1 MSDPAPSSPMSPPEV
16 TLPATL
22 RIDDPVL
29 HDFAA
34 EVGTEG
40 PVTVVGG
47 RTRWTVGGVVEDAA
61 REISAPMGIVAYT
74 PDEMTVQ
81 VRAGTTVAEL
91 HHALAERNQR
101 TALPQRSETST
112 IGGALAVG
120 ENDVHVLGRGRLRT
134 ALLQVRYVSAEG
146 RLVTGG
152 GPTVKNV
159 SGFDLPRL
167 MVGSLGTLG
176 LLAEVILRTNP
187 IPAVSV
193 WLTSGDC
200 DPYTVLDT
208 VRSPSAVLHAHARTW
223 VQLEGHGPDIEHE
236 RTKLET
242 IGTFVETESGPELP
256 PHRWSL
262 SPADLRRFRGPADSV
277 LSIGVGTVWSS
288 EAQPSRLLSGPSA
301 LISSRLKREFDPTG
315 RLNPG
320 RNPAMR

>member
-1 MSDPAPSSPMSPPEV
+1 MAEVSTAPQSSSPK
-16 TLPATL
+16 LHIA
-22 RIDDPVL
+22 DPVL

-34 EVGTEG
+34 EVGSEG
-40 PVTVVGG
+40 PVAVAGG
-47 RTRWTVGGVVEDAA
+47 RTRWNHGGTVAADARLVTAPSGVVT
-61 REISAPMGIVAYT
+61 YT

-81 VRAGTTVAEL
+81 VRAGTTVAAL
-91 HHALAERNQR
+91 HQTLAEQNQR
-101 TALPQRSETST
+101 TALPERSETST

-120 ENDVHVLGRGRLRT
+120 ENDVHGLGRGRLRT

-187 IPAVSV
+187 IPAASI
-193 WLTSGDC
+193 WLTSSDC
-200 DPYTVLDT
+200 DPFAVLDT
-208 VRSPSAVLHAHARTW
+208 VRSPSAVLFTQGRTW
-223 VQLEGHGPDIEHE
+223 VQLEGHEPDIEAE
-236 RTKLET
+236 RTKLNT
-242 IGTFVETESGPELP
+242 IGAFTETEGGPQLP
-256 PHRWSL
+256 THRWSL
-262 SPADLRRFRGPADSV
+262 SPAELRRFDGPADSV

-288 EAQPSRLLSGPSA
+288 EPQPPRQLSA
-301 LISSRLKREFDPTG
+301 ANLLISSRLKQEFDPTG

-320 RNPAMR
+320 RNPAQL

>member
-1 MSDPAPSSPMSPPEV
+1 MEGVVAP
-16 TLPATL
+16 TL

-34 EVGTEG
+34 DVGVDG
-40 PVTVVGG
+40 PVAVVGG
-47 RTRWTVGGVVEDAA
+47 RTRWDHGGPIDDDVRLVN
-61 REISAPMGIVAYT
+61 APTGIVAYT

-91 HHALAERNQR
+91 HAALAERNQR
-101 TALPQRSETST
+101 TALPERSTAST
-112 IGGALAVG
+112 IGGTLAVG

-176 LLAEVILRTNP
+176 LIAEVILRTNP
-187 IPAVSV
+187 IPPASM
-193 WLTSGDC
+193 WLTSPDC
-200 DPYTVLDT
+200 DPFAVLDA
-208 VRSPSAVLHAHARTW
+208 VRSPSAVLFAQARTW
-223 VQLEGHGPDIEHE
+223 VQLEGHQADIDHE
-236 RTKLET
+236 QTNLDA
-242 IGTFVETESGPELP
+242 IGTFTETEGGPQLP

-262 SPADLRRFRGPADSV
+262 SPADLRRFDGPADSV

-288 EAQPSRLLSGPSA
+288 EPQPTRHLAGGNALIASRL
-301 LISSRLKREFDPTG
+301 RREFDPTG

-320 RNPAMR
+320 RNPANRG

>member
-1 MSDPAPSSPMSPPEV
+1 MADAAP
-16 TLPATL
+16 LAATL

-29 HDFAA
+29 HDFAD

-40 PVTVVGG
+40 PVAAVGG
-47 RTRWTVGGVVEDAA
+47 RTRWNHGGPVDDDA
-61 REISAPMGIVAYT
+61 RLVSAPAGIVAYT

-91 HHALAERNQR
+91 HDALAERNQR
-101 TALPQRSETST
+101 TALPQRSETAT

-120 ENDVHVLGRGRLRT
+120 ENDVHVLGRGRVRT

-176 LLAEVILRTNP
+176 LIAEVILRTNP

-193 WLTSGDC
+193 WLTAAEC
-200 DPYTVLDT
+200 DPFKVLDV
-208 VRSPSAVLHAHARTW
+208 VRSPSAVLVAHGRTW
-223 VQLEGHGPDIEHE
+223 VQLEGHGADIDAE
-236 RTKLET
+236 RTKLAA
-242 IGTFVETESGPELP
+242 IGAFTETEGGPQLP
-256 PHRWSL
+256 MHRWSL
-262 SPADLRRFRGPADSV
+262 SPAQLRRFDGPADSV
-277 LSIGVGTVWSS
+277 LSVGVGTVWSS
-288 EAQPSRLLSGPSA
+288 EPQPSRQLSGSNA

-320 RNPAMR
+320 RNPAQI

>member
-1 MSDPAPSSPMSPPEV
+1 MAEAVSRAPAAPV
-16 TLPATL
+16 AKLHIAD
-22 RIDDPVL
+22 RVL

-47 RTRWTVGGVVEDAA
+47 RSRWNHGGAVEADA
-61 REISAPMGIVAYT
+61 RELRAPVGVVAYT

-91 HHALAERNQR
+91 HRALAAQNQR

-120 ENDVHVLGRGRLRT
+120 QNDVHVLGRGRLRT

-167 MVGSLGTLG
+167 MVGALGTLG

-187 IPAVSV
+187 IPAASI
-193 WLTSGDC
+193 WLTSPDC
-200 DPYTVLDT
+200 DPFAVLDT
-208 VRSPSAVLHAHARTW
+208 VRSPSAVLFTQGRTW
-223 VQLEGHGPDIEHE
+223 VQLEGHGPDIEAE
-236 RTKLET
+236 RKKLDT
-242 IGTFVETESGPELP
+242 IGAFTETEGGPQLP
-256 PHRWSL
+256 MHRWSL
-262 SPADLRRFRGPADSV
+262 TPAELRRFDGPADSV

-288 EAQPSRLLSGPSA
+288 VPQPSRQLAGPNLLIA
-301 LISSRLKREFDPTG
+301 SRLRREFDPTG
-315 RLNPG
+315 RFNPG
-320 RNPAMR
+320 RNPAHV

>member
-1 MSDPAPSSPMSPPEV
+1 MADPSPNTAIAP
-16 TLPATL
+16 TL

-29 HDFAA
+29 HEFAA
-34 EVGTEG
+34 DVGSEG
-40 PVTVVGG
+40 PIAVVGG
-47 RTRWTVGGVVEDAA
+47 RTRWDLGGAA
-61 REISAPMGIVAYT
+61 DDDVRLVTSPSGIVAYT

-81 VRAGTTVAEL
+81 VRTGTTVAEL
-91 HHALAERNQR
+91 HAALAERNQR
-101 TALPQRSETST
+101 TALAERSTAST
-112 IGGALAVG
+112 VGGALAVG
-120 ENDVHVLGRGRLRT
+120 ENDVHVLGRGRVRT

-193 WLTSGDC
+193 WLTSPDC
-200 DPYTVLDT
+200 DPFAVLDT
-208 VRSPSAVLHAHARTW
+208 VRSPSAVLFTQGRTW
-223 VQLEGHGPDIEHE
+223 VQLEGHGPDIDHE
-236 RTKLET
+236 RARLDA
-242 IGTFVETESGPELP
+242 IGAFTETEGEPPLP
-256 PHRWSL
+256 MHRWSL
-262 SPADLRRFRGPADSV
+262 SPADLRTFDGPADSV

-288 EAQPSRLLSGPSA
+288 EPQSPRRLAGSNA
-301 LISSRLKREFDPTG
+301 LIASRLKREFDPTG

-320 RNPAMR
+320 RNPAAR